1 MLKPQR
7 PTQTT
12 RKLEFEINSK
22 ILLVYIL
29 LRKRCL
35 RFVAGNFKNN
45 SFTLYKVFQ
54 VFCSAMLL
62 FSVFLALLLQ
72 FLPLSVSLSSM
83 LGSSTQ
89 LVIHYP
95 IVFRKYCS
103 FFFPL
108 ACASKKRDCI
118 FELRLNFFYLYF
130 SSPIHLVSIHVYK
143 VDFLWRLGIFIAS
156 RKY

>member
-103 FFFPL
+103 FFFLKRAP
-108 ACASKKRDCI
+108 AKNVIASSNYDLI
-118 FELRLNFFYLYF
+118 FLFIFFISYT
-130 SSPIHLVSIHVYK
+130 
-143 VDFLWRLGIFIAS
+143 LGIHTCV
-156 RKY
+156 